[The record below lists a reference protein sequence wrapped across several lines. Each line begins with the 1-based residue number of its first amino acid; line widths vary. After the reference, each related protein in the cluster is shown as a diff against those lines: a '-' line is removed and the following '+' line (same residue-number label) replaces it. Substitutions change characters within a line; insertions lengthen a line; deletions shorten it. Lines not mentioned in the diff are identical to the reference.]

1 MVLYSPA
8 LPFGLRDIR
17 LYPVNSDGSIGA
29 GVDLPA
35 AQTFTFTDQETFA
48 ELMGDDKTFAAH
60 GNGPTVAWELDAGG
74 ISIAAYQI
82 LAGGASALTGTTP
95 NQINTY
101 TKGVYDQRPYFQV
114 EGQAIS
120 DSGGDLHCRV
130 YRCKATGDIEGS
142 FANGAFAL
150 TKAKGV
156 GYGDTFGAAPTN
168 KLYVFVQNETA
179 VAIP

>member
-1 MVLYSPA
+1 MTLQNPS
-8 LPFGLRDIR
+8 LPFGCRDIR
-17 LYPVNSDGSIGA
+17 LYPVNSDGSLGT
-29 GVDLPA
+29 GVNLPA
-35 AQTFTFTDQETFA
+35 AQTFSFTDQETFA
-48 ELMGDDKTFAAH
+48 DLMGDDITFAAH

-74 ISIAAYQI
+74 ISIAAYQVI
-82 LAGGASALTGTTP
+82 AGGSSAITGTTP
-95 NQINTY
+95 NSRNTF

-120 DSGGDLHCRV
+120 DSGGDMHAIV

-142 FANGAFAL
+142 FTNGAFAL

-156 GYGDTFGAAPTN
+156 GYGDTFGASPTN
-168 KLYVFVQNETA
+168 KLYVFVENETA